1 MRILFDRNGLQAS
14 VHLGDYLRLSVLVT
28 ELFYANNWISFS
40 SEEALTADE
49 LSEVDVLVITTR
61 IALPFPWVEEVEY
74 TDQEIKDISD
84 FVHRGG
90 GLLLMS
96 NHADRPGNTFDARKH
111 DAVLA
116 EQFGITLEPTFFGN
130 PRREKTRITAPL
142 FKKEHPIIAGADDDN
157 PVESIITNTFC
168 SIIANNGECIVSI
181 PEEVIDLRDGC
192 SQEGRGFAW
201 ALEGEQIKP
210 GAKGR
215 IVVVADSGFIGTEI
229 TTMPGPGLIGHG
241 NNLRFVNNSIRWLGK
256 EL

>member
-1 MRILFDRNGLQAS
+1 MRILFDRNGIQAY
-14 VHLGDYLRLSVLVT
+14 VHLDDNLRLGVLLT
-28 ELFYANNWISFS
+28 ELFSANNWISFS
-40 SEEALTADE
+40 SGQALTSDE
-49 LSEVDVLVITTR
+49 LSEADILVITTR
-61 IALPFPWVEEVEY
+61 AALPLPWIEEMKY
-74 TDQEIKDISD
+74 TPQELSDISN

-96 NHADRPGNTFDARKH
+96 NHADYSGNTFDARKH

-116 EQFGITLEPTFFGN
+116 EQFGITLESTFYAN
-130 PRREKTRITAPL
+130 PLNEKTRITVPE
-142 FKKEHPIIAGADDDN
+142 FKIDHPIITGSDDDK

-168 SIIANNGECIVSI
+168 SIFANNGDCIVSI
-181 PEEVIDLRDGC
+181 PEEVVDIRDG
-192 SQEGRGFAW
+192 SAQVGRGFAW

-215 IVVVADSGFIGTEI
+215 IVVVADSGFIGTGI

-241 NNLRFVNNSIRWLGK
+241 HNLRFVNNIIRWLGK